1 MNSVDTVYRRLMEL
15 CGILSALVFAAMT
28 ILVSWDVV
36 SRNVEFGQ
44 LPWIVELTE
53 YAMPAATFLAAP
65 WLLHRGEHVRMEIL
79 VTVLS
84 PGAARV
90 SGVLANAIGL
100 AISLVFVWYGLAII
114 ADARSIGAEVIK
126 TLVFPEWWLF
136 VPLPTAGALMSIE
149 FIRRLAAGGRRA

>member
-1 MNSVDTVYRRLMEL
+1 MKSVGTLYRRLMSL
-15 CGILSALVFAAMT
+15 CGILSALIFAAMT

-36 SRNVEFGQ
+36 SRNVQFGQ

-65 WLLHRGEHVRMEIL
+65 WLLHRAEHVRMELL
-79 VTVLS
+79 VTLLP
-84 PGAARV
+84 PGGARACGAV
-90 SGVLANAIGL
+90 ADAIGL

-114 ADARSIGAEVIK
+114 ADARSIGAQVIK

-136 VPLPTAGALMSIE
+136 VPLPAAGALMSLE
-149 FIRRLAAGGRRA
+149 FIRRLAGGGRRA